1 MERTPTEERP
11 GLVDSLT
18 ATAATMVAIVHTRL
32 DLLSTDLEEEREH
45 FVALT
50 LFALGAFFCLGV
62 GVVLMASLLVFAVW
76 DSHRLLALG
85 ALAVTFLTAGGFAI
99 MVALKKIKAKPRL
112 FSASLAELRK
122 DRQLLAPTRP

>member
-1 MERTPTEERP
+1 MERTPIEERP

-45 FVALT
+45 FVSLT

-62 GVVLMASLLVFAVW
+62 GVVLLASLLVFAVW
-76 DSHRLLALG
+76 DSYRLLALG
-85 ALAVTFLTAGGFAI
+85 LLAVTFLGAGGGAI
-99 MVALKKIKAKPRL
+99 AVALKKIKAKPRL
-112 FSASLAELRK
+112 FSASLSELRK
-122 DRQLLAPTRP
+122 DRQWLAPRP

>member
-1 MERTPTEERP
+1 MDRTSPEDRP

-18 ATAATMVAIVHTRL
+18 ATAQTLVAVVHTRL

-45 FVALT
+45 FVTLT

-62 GVVLMASLLVFAVW
+62 GVVLAVSLIVFAVW
-76 DSHRLLALG
+76 DSHRLLALSIL
-85 ALAVTFLTAGGFAI
+85 ALMFLSAGGAAI
-99 MVALKKIKAKPRL
+99 AVALKKVKEKPRL

-122 DRQLLAPTRP
+122 DRQMLAPRP

>member
-1 MERTPTEERP
+1 MERTPIEERP
-11 GLVDSLT
+11 GIVDSLS
-18 ATAATMVAIVHTRL
+18 ATAATVVAIVHTRL

-45 FVALT
+45 FVSLT

-85 ALAVTFLTAGGFAI
+85 ALAATFLTAGAAAI
-99 MVALKKIKAKPRL
+99 AVALKKVKAKPRL
-112 FSASLAELRK
+112 FAASLAELRK

>member
-1 MERTPTEERP
+1 MERQPIEDRP

-18 ATAATMVAIVHTRL
+18 ATAASVVAIVHTRL

-45 FVALT
+45 FVTLT

-62 GVVLMASLLVFAVW
+62 GVVLMASLLVFSVW

-85 ALAVTFLTAGGFAI
+85 ILSAI
-99 MVALKKIKAKPRL
+99 FMATGVGAITVALKKIKEKPRL
-112 FSASLAELRK
+112 FSASLTELRK
-122 DRQLLAPTRP
+122 DRQWLAPRP

>member
-1 MERTPTEERP
+1 MERTPIEERP
-11 GLVDSLT
+11 GLVDSLA

-45 FVALT
+45 FVSLT

-85 ALAVTFLTAGGFAI
+85 ALAATFLTAGAAAI
-99 MVALKKIKAKPRL
+99 VVALKMVKAKPRL

-122 DRQLLAPTRP
+122 DRQLLPPPRQ